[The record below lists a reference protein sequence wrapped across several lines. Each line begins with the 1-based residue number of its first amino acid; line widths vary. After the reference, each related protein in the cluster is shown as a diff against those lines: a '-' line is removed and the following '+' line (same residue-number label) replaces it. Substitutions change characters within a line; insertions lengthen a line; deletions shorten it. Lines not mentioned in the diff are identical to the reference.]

1 MGSFTERS
9 CPKPISRV
17 PAKDLS
23 IGVTLHELLIYIAA
37 PCTIITG
44 FFSLVLVFKHLCR
57 YTKPTEQRQIVRL
70 IITPAIFAVFSL
82 LALIFYDE
90 NEYITP
96 LPDLY
101 EAFALACLFILFTH
115 YAQEPT
121 TIHHNGNV
129 ETTKNLDS
137 GHVEGLQKA
146 WVAVFQYPVVKT
158 ILTIATE
165 ASLATG
171 KYCASSR
178 SVHFAHIW
186 IVVIGDISLVVCFL
200 AILEFYKTQKAHM
213 TVHKPL
219 LKLLSFK
226 LIVFIIFVQNLVFN
240 FISIPDG
247 LSADDTVAPRDIKY
261 GLPAFLVCVEMVFF
275 SLFFFFSFGSR
286 IYHPSKRHPEPRE
299 HFLVALFHVL
309 NPADVI
315 RDIAK
320 MFSMALSGQKKSSGG
335 FGGSSSRH
343 GGHRSSRHGHHPRYE
358 HRSGHG
364 HRMRQYEAPRY

>member
-1 MGSFTERS
+1 
-9 CPKPISRV
+9 
-17 PAKDLS
+17 
-23 IGVTLHELLIYIAA
+23 
-37 PCTIITG
+37 
-44 FFSLVLVFKHLCR
+44 
-57 YTKPTEQRQIVRL
+57 
-70 IITPAIFAVFSL
+70 
-82 LALIFYDE
+82 
-90 NEYITP
+90 
-96 LPDLY
+96 
-101 EAFALACLFILFTH
+101 
-115 YAQEPT
+115 
-121 TIHHNGNV
+121 
-129 ETTKNLDS
+129 
-137 GHVEGLQKA
+137 
-146 WVAVFQYPVVKT
+146 
-158 ILTIATE
+158 
-165 ASLATG
+165 
-171 KYCASSR
+171 
-178 SVHFAHIW
+178 
-186 IVVIGDISLVVCFL
+186 
-200 AILEFYKTQKAHM
+200 M

-275 SLFFFFSFGSR
+275 SLFFFASFGSR
-286 IYHPSKRHPEPRE
+286 IYHPSKRRPEPRE

-320 MFSMALSGQKKSSGG
+320 MFSMALSGQKMSSGG

-343 GGHRSSRHGHHPRYE
+343 GSGHRSSRHGHVPRYE